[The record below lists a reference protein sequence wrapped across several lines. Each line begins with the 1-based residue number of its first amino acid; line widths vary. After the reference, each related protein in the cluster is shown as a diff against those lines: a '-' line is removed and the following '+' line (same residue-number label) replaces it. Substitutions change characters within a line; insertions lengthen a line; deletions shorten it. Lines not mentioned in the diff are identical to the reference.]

1 MLAED
6 LADLL
11 GKALVTG
18 RQRKSRRFFGFK
30 RSVS

>member
-18 RQRKSRRFFGFK
+18 RQRQVAAFFRFE